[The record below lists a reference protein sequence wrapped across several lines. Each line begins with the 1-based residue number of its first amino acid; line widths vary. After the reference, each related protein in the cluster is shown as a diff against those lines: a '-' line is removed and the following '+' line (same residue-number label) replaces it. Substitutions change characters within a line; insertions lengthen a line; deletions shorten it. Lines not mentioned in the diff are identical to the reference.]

1 MSRASVSPTKRPPSL
16 LIRGMPSRSL
26 RYHLSASRYFFEPL
40 HNFIRRCF
48 YGTWRSFCK
57 SGGSGGH
64 VPGFMAAPHPLPPLP
79 LIVYKTENPVSN
91 QISLEQSIN
100 WFLWRVNFSH
110 QIHAPRISVNYFL
123 LFYGR
128 FRIYK
133 YIQYET

>member
-1 MSRASVSPTKRPPSL
+1 
-16 LIRGMPSRSL
+16 
-26 RYHLSASRYFFEPL
+26 
-40 HNFIRRCF
+40 
-48 YGTWRSFCK
+48 
-57 SGGSGGH
+57 
-64 VPGFMAAPHPLPPLP
+64 MAAPHPLPPLP
-79 LIVYKTENPVSN
+79 LIVYQTENPVSN